1 MKERVLYADIL
12 RVAATFLVIT
22 IHIVSRDFE
31 LYAID
36 SYQWQVLNIY
46 DSFARMS
53 VPIFFMLSGIFFL
66 DPNRA
71 FSIKKLYQKNIFRL
85 VTTFIFW
92 SALYAAFFT
101 WNEYRTFNAEVWG
114 VIVEA
119 FKEGHFHLWFLFRM
133 IEIYV
138 MIPFLRKIAEEKK
151 IILYLIAFCWYVGI
165 ILPSYYEFPV
175 SSTVTFAER
184 GINLDIT
191 FGYVGYFFAG
201 YYLAHY
207 DLKKWIK
214 VAIYLLGVAGLV
226 STIVVT
232 SIESLK
238 QGKHIDLHYQYL
250 TPNVFFMSAAVFL
263 LAKEKLHFKSVSTLF
278 RSVLTEFSNY
288 SFGIYLIHVLLIF
301 LVWKTGV
308 TTLFMTPILSV
319 PILTTMIFCIS
330 YICVKGMAQLPIIKR
345 FI

>member
-22 IHIVSRDFE
+22 IHIVSRDFG
-31 LYAID
+31 LYEID

-71 FSIKKLYQKNIFRL
+71 FSIKKLYKKNILRL
-85 VTTFIFW
+85 VTTFVFW
-92 SALYAAFFT
+92 SALYAVFFT
-101 WNEYRTFNAEVWG
+101 WNDYRTFNAEVWG
-114 VIVEA
+114 AIFEA

-138 MIPFLRKIAEEKK
+138 MVPFLRKIAEEKK
-151 IILYLIAFCWYVGI
+151 IILYLIAFCGYIGI

-207 DLKKWIK
+207 NLKKWIK
-214 VAIYLLGVAGLV
+214 VAIYLLGVAGLI
-226 STIVVT
+226 STIIVT
-232 SIESLK
+232 SVESLK
-238 QGKHIDLHYQYL
+238 KGEHYDLPYQYL
-250 TPNVFFMSAAVFL
+250 TPNVFFMSTAVFL
-263 LAKEKLHFKSVSTLF
+263 LVKEKLYSKSVSNLF
-278 RSVLTEFSNY
+278 RRVLTEFSTY
-288 SFGIYLIHVLLIF
+288 SFGIYLIHVLFIF

-319 PILTTMIFCIS
+319 PILTVVIFCIS
-330 YICVKGMAQLPIIKR
+330 YICVKGMAQVPIIKR

>member
-22 IHIVSRDFE
+22 IHIVSRDFG
-31 LYAID
+31 LYEID

-71 FSIKKLYQKNIFRL
+71 FSIKKLYKKNILRL
-85 VTTFIFW
+85 VTTFVFW
-92 SALYAAFFT
+92 SALYAVFFT
-101 WNEYRTFNAEVWG
+101 WNDYRTFNAEVWG
-114 VIVEA
+114 VIFEA

-138 MIPFLRKIAEEKK
+138 MVPFLRKIAEEKK
-151 IILYLIAFCWYVGI
+151 IILYLIAFCGYIGI

-207 DLKKWIK
+207 NLKKWIK
-214 VAIYLLGVAGLV
+214 VATYLLGVAGLI
-226 STIVVT
+226 STIIVT
-232 SIESLK
+232 SVESLK
-238 QGKHIDLHYQYL
+238 KGEHYDLPYQYL
-250 TPNVFFMSAAVFL
+250 TPNVFFMSTAVFL
-263 LAKEKLHFKSVSTLF
+263 LVKEKLYSKSVSNLF
-278 RSVLTEFSNY
+278 RRVLTEFSTY

-308 TTLFMTPILSV
+308 TTLFSTPILSV
-319 PILTTMIFCIS
+319 PILTVVIFCSS
-330 YICVKGMAQLPIIKR
+330 YICVKGMAQVPIIKR